1 MIPPIDRAGK
11 PLGVGVLA
19 EYCTSGNERPQLQEG
34 QRARQP
40 ASGGRSIEKPNDHR
54 RHREAD
60 THCAAKHHHE
70 ISKQACS
77 DSSLH
82 YPHSVRPRP
91 RGFSLVERVVVIASF
106 SGRQKE

>member
-1 MIPPIDRAGK
+1 MDQFPFAFNPRLCKARLASGLPHDYADRAGWEAARGRGFDRM
-11 PLGVGVLA
+11 LR
-19 EYCTSGNERPQLQEG
+19 TSGNEKPQLQEG

-54 RHREAD
+54 RHRKAD

-77 DSSLH
+77 DSS
-82 YPHSVRPRP
+82 
-91 RGFSLVERVVVIASF
+91 
-106 SGRQKE
+106 